1 MVGHREPGHIAGPLG
16 PGPLGGLLALLG
28 AVYEDDVRAVFVSGG
43 LASYRSVLTHFAVL
57 RNNDYAF
64 VMSIFIACVAVFLA
78 IVTAFGPEAR
88 GAPFGSRAA
97 SGS

>member
-1 MVGHREPGHIAGPLG
+1 
-16 PGPLGGLLALLG
+16 
-28 AVYEDDVRAVFVSGG
+28 
-43 LASYRSVLTHFAVL
+43 VL

-88 GAPFGSRAA
+88 GAPFGARAA
-97 SGS
+97 SGA